1 MRYELQEPHQDTT
14 FRARVNFIVITV
26 RLGRAGVLAGALGG
40 RSSVATGW
48 RPSSGLEKGAVGVGR
63 GGGGGGSGGGGA
75 AVVVV
80 ADVGGLTSW
89 E

>member
-1 MRYELQEPHQDTT
+1 M
-14 FRARVNFIVITV
+14 
-26 RLGRAGVLAGALGG
+26 
-40 RSSVATGW
+40 ATGW